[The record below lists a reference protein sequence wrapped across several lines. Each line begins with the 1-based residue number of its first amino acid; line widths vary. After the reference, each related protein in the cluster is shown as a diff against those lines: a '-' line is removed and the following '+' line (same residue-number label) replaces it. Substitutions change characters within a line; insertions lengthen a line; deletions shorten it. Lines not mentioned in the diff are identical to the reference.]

1 MKIQITLM
9 TTKASNRCDHY
20 AGNYFQAIWLQS
32 SKKIEV
38 DQPTFDKV
46 LGESVKLFNIDAKRR
61 FSSQFSLADLIII
74 TEEKS
79 KAKERKHRE
88 SLEM

>member
-1 MKIQITLM
+1 M
-9 TTKASNRCDHY
+9 
-20 AGNYFQAIWLQS
+20 
-32 SKKIEV
+32 
-38 DQPTFDKV
+38 
-46 LGESVKLFNIDAKRR
+46 R

-79 KAKERKHRE
+79 GAKERKHRE

>member
-1 MKIQITLM
+1 MLKG
-9 TTKASNRCDHY
+9 D
-20 AGNYFQAIWLQS
+20 
-32 SKKIEV
+32 
-38 DQPTFDKV
+38 
-46 LGESVKLFNIDAKRR
+46 SVVN
-61 FSSQFSLADLIII
+61 SQLADLIII